1 MLIVDGIKM
10 TFDINTVML
19 FFAIVVVVVSLLLS
33 CCCCY
38 YDDLIRGDSPRA

>member
-10 TFDINTVML
+10 TFGINTVML